1 MSPLL
6 LMSLVDRSVGR
17 EDDGLDWNVEGEV
30 QDVVLGFCVQHQIA
44 AE

>member
-1 MSPLL
+1 
-6 LMSLVDRSVGR
+6 MSLVDRSVGR

-30 QDVVLGFCVQHQIA
+30 QDVLLRVQVQHQIA